1 MKNILNRTTTNLTA
15 DFDRKIIVG
24 RMTGDIIFDDY
35 KAMLL
40 GGARLASMGKADHIV
55 IDRRE
60 VLKQDAECR
69 LWVKNYYFKR
79 HIKPLVPQIKKVA
92 IVESQSIVGRIY
104 GKTIFASLRM
114 IYPHLKIKSFDDLDE
129 AIEWIGRRDEP
140 TVAVEELIKDEK
152 SFFEDIVSKE
162 SEIVEDEKK
171 NQLVTVDSTEADAPQ
186 SSESSLI
193 NKLFRYFFPD

>member
-1 MKNILNRTTTNLTA
+1 MKNILSRTTTNLSA

-24 RMTGDIIFDDY
+24 RMTGDIMLDDY

-60 VLKQDAECR
+60 VMKQDTECR
-69 LWVKNYYFKR
+69 LWVKDYYFKT
-79 HIKPLVPQIKKVA
+79 HIKPLVPHIKKVA

-114 IYPHLKIKSFDDLDE
+114 IYPHLKIKSFDNLDE
-129 AIEWIGRRDEP
+129 AYEWIVRREEH
-140 TVAVEELIKDEK
+140 TVAVEDLIKDEK

-171 NQLVTVDSTEADAPQ
+171 NQLVTVDSSEAVASQ